1 MGKTAYA
8 IKIDHASPLSQGFSP
23 AENYSVTLLTTA
35 DLVTEDGSGQM
46 SLFADAHDGRR
57 EKTEKIER
65 AMDNIRGRF
74 GKSAISSGATV
85 KNDMGIRLET

>member
-1 MGKTAYA
+1 
-8 IKIDHASPLSQGFSP
+8 
-23 AENYSVTLLTTA
+23 
-35 DLVTEDGSGQM
+35 M